1 MDTVWDLLWKL
12 YIIKCMILKI
22 IFYSDSIYL
31 CKQIWAFS
39 VLTTNTQMT
48 QVFLTGF
55 SKFKKKEG
63 RIQLLYSCFKKKSP
77 CSLCLLSYTAYK
89 IDCLKETLQRYTII
103 ILKNNTKI
111 ILLQGISKEK
121 AWSCSALAFSKSS
134 ISLFF
139 LLL

>member
-12 YIIKCMILKI
+12 YIIKCTILKI
-22 IFYSDSIYL
+22 IFYSGSIYL

-48 QVFLTGF
+48 QDFLTGF
-55 SKFKKKEG
+55 SKLKKKEG
-63 RIQLLYSCFKKKSP
+63 SIRIQLLYSCFKKKS
-77 CSLCLLSYTAYK
+77 LLSLSSFIYSIQNRLSKRNIAKVYNK
-89 IDCLKETLQRYTII
+89 K
-103 ILKNNTKI
+103 NTKI